1 MKNKHKRLYFI
12 SLLLASFFIGCSV
25 LIISLRDNLIYFYSP
40 TEILMKEK
48 GLNKKSRIGGLVE
61 DSSIKRKL
69 VSKGNKEVEE
79 INFRITDLE
88 NTVEIKYIG
97 ILPDLFKEGQGV
109 IVEGFFIKDENIF
122 NAKKVLAKH
131 DENYIPPEV
140 KNLLKEH

>member
-12 SLLLASFFIGCSV
+12 TLLLTSFFIGCSI
-25 LIISLRDNLIYFYSP
+25 LIMSLRDNLIYFYSP
-40 TEILMKEK
+40 TEILMKEE

-69 VSKGNKEVEE
+69 VSEGDKEVEE